1 MVVVAIISI
10 LILGLVGVFSGGVR
24 SWISANYQ
32 LKAQREAR
40 QALDYMVKEI
50 RSASQIKDSI
60 SDANTI
66 SFSITDFDENTP
78 SSYIV
83 SYSVGGDNNQLKR
96 ITGGNSNILIENVKK
111 LEFQYFDSN
120 GIEVSP
126 LDEILVSKINII
138 LEIDNDE
145 DEKADISLKTE
156 VRLRNFS

>member
-40 QALDYMVKEI
+40 QVLDYMVKEI
-50 RSASQIKDSI
+50 RSASHIKDSI

-66 SFSITDFDENTP
+66 GVSIPDFDENNP
-78 SSYIV
+78 SHYIV

-96 ITGGNSNILIENVKK
+96 VKSGSASILIENVKK
-111 LEFQYFDSN
+111 LEFLYFDSN
-120 GIEVSP
+120 GIEVNP
-126 LDEILVSKINII
+126 LDEEFVSKINIEF
-138 LEIDNDE
+138 EID
-145 DEKADISLKTE
+145 ADKDGKPDINLKTE